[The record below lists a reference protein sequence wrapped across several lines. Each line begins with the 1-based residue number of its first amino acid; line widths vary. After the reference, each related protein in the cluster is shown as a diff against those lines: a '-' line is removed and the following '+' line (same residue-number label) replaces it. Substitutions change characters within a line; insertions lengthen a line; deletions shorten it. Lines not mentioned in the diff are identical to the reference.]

1 LGAQLTRPFAPFNHP
16 HGESMRKKLQNLERL
31 SQKMEARFGEN
42 DELVLAFKRELLSM
56 REKLSEEIAA
66 KNLGRRKIDKIDPQ
80 ATLLH

>member
-1 LGAQLTRPFAPFNHP
+1 
-16 HGESMRKKLQNLERL
+16 MRKKLQNLERL

>member
-1 LGAQLTRPFAPFNHP
+1 
-16 HGESMRKKLQNLERL
+16 MRKKLQNLERL
-31 SQKMEARFGEN
+31 SQKMEARFGED